1 VVQERLG
8 EAVVEPEPS
17 DLAAAARDGLEG
29 LKHEVEAAEETTWA
43 NFCLTDGESIIA
55 TRYASP
61 ADTTAQSLYVGEAGS
76 FVAGD
81 GAFVGTPDP
90 EGDAATIVASEPLFE
105 DDRVWRAV
113 PRNHLVTV
121 GPDGE
126 TGSSR
131 STSTSRPDTDRRD
144 DGPVIADA
152 PPATTAKG
160 LQQSV

>member
-1 VVQERLG
+1 MLG
-8 EAVVEPEPS
+8 ESHS
-17 DLAAAARDGLEG
+17 DVLEELARLPTLA
-29 LKHEVEAAEETTWA
+29 H
-43 NFCLTDGESIIA
+43 
-55 TRYASP
+55 P
-61 ADTTAQSLYVGEAGS
+61 
-76 FVAGD
+76 
-81 GAFVGTPDP
+81 
-90 EGDAATIVASEPLFE
+90 
-105 DDRVWRAV
+105 
-113 PRNHLVTV
+113 TV